1 MVPEAYATMN
11 KTNFLGSQSLHWR
24 ERESW
29 EEMDQKVCKQ
39 INKPSLK
46 LKEEV
51 RRECLNLGAID
62 TFNSLSFSLGELS
75 VEYSPFGTLPNP
87 HLLAPQW

>member
-1 MVPEAYATMN
+1 MLSTVLEAYATMN

-29 EEMDQKVCKQ
+29 EEIDQKVRKQ

-46 LKEEV
+46 SWGKAKLKEEV
-51 RRECLNLGAID
+51 RREFLNLNAID
-62 TFNSLSFSLGELS
+62 TFN
-75 VEYSPFGTLPNP
+75 Y
-87 HLLAPQW
+87 

>member
-1 MVPEAYATMN
+1 MRSTVPEAYATMN
-11 KTNFLGSQSLHWR
+11 KTNFLGSRSLHWR

-46 LKEEV
+46 SWRKAKLTEEV
-51 RRECLNLGAID
+51 RREFLNLGAID
-62 TFNSLSFSLGELS
+62 TFN
-75 VEYSPFGTLPNP
+75 
-87 HLLAPQW
+87 